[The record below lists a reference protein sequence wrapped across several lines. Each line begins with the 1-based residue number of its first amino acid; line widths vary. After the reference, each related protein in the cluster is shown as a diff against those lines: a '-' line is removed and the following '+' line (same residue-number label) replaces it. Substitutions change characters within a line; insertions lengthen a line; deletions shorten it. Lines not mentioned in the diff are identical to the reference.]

1 LNLDFALEKRVG
13 TPKKAIDRAKTK
25 DFRGTLGFTDIL
37 LTFASKFA
45 IRNIAG

>member
-1 LNLDFALEKRVG
+1 VDLTLEKG
-13 TPKKAIDRAKTK
+13 AETPKKAIDRGKTK
-25 DFRGTLGFTDIL
+25 DFRGTLGFADIL